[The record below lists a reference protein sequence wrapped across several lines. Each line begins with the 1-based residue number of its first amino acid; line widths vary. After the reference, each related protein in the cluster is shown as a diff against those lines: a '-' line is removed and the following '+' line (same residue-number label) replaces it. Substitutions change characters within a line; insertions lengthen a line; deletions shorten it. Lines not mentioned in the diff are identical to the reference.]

1 MSFTGFS
8 LHLSRIILNTKLLKS
23 IRIKHQ
29 ILGLFGS
36 ISLFNNKT
44 YIIGP
49 IIRNYILHKHH
60 KINGFNIIIDPIITT
75 LLILSK
81 LFKIYLT
88 NLTNLERNYLDSD
101 IIYHLLEI
109 YFYIDKIRKK

>member
-1 MSFTGFS
+1 MSLSGFS

-44 YIIGP
+44 YIIEP

-60 KINGFNIIIDPIITT
+60 KINGFNITIDPIITT

-81 LFKIYLT
+81 LVKIDYT
-88 NLTNLERNYLDSD
+88 NLQKNYVDSD

-109 YFYIDKIRKK
+109 YFYIDKIR